1 MSGVDPAF
9 EGSRTSYETGELSD
23 SSISPDPFVQLR
35 RWLDD
40 AEAADVR
47 EPTALTLS
55 TVDATG
61 QPRSRSVLLRRFD
74 DRGLVFFTNL
84 ESAKAHELS
93 AEPRAAAQLLWL
105 DLLRQVRVEG
115 SVELV
120 DDDEADDYFA
130 TRPRPSQLGAWA
142 SPQSSPIADRAEL
155 EALVADV
162 TQQFEG
168 REIVDRPPFWGGF
181 RLVPHAFEFWQGRP
195 NRLHDRIAYRLAES
209 RAPSAAGGSGGWV
222 TQRLA
227 P

>member
-1 MSGVDPAF
+1 MSGVDPSF
-9 EGSRTSYETGELSD
+9 EGPRVSYDTGELSD
-23 SSISPDPFVQLR
+23 SSVAPDPFVQLR

-55 TVDATG
+55 TVDASG

-74 DRGLVFFTNL
+74 ERGLVFFTNL
-84 ESAKAHELS
+84 ESAKARELF
-93 AEPRAAAQLLWL
+93 AEPRAAAHLLWL

-115 SVELV
+115 TVEPV
-120 DDDEADDYFA
+120 GDAEADDYFA
-130 TRPRPSQLGAWA
+130 TRPRASQLGAWA
-142 SPQSSPIADRAEL
+142 SPQSRPIADRAEL
-155 EALVADV
+155 DALVTEVA
-162 TQQFEG
+162 QRFEG
-168 REIVDRPPFWGGF
+168 HELVDRPPFWGGF

-195 NRLHDRIAYRLAES
+195 NRLHDRIAYR
-209 RAPSAAGGSGGWV
+209 PDAGTPGTWI

>member
-1 MSGVDPAF
+1 MFGVDPAF
-9 EGSRTSYETGELSD
+9 EGSRVSYETGELSD
-23 SSISPDPFVQLR
+23 SSIADDPFVQLR

-40 AEAADVR
+40 AEAADVK

-55 TVDATG
+55 TVDAAG

-74 DRGLVFFTNL
+74 ERGLVFFTNL
-84 ESAKAHELS
+84 ESAKARELFG
-93 AEPRAAAQLLWL
+93 EPRAAAQLLWL

-115 SVELV
+115 TVELV

-142 SPQSSPIADRAEL
+142 SPQSRPIADRAAL
-155 EALVADV
+155 DALVVEVA
-162 TQQFEG
+162 QRFEG
-168 REIVDRPPFWGGF
+168 QDLVERPPFWGGF

-195 NRLHDRIAYRLAES
+195 DRLHDRIAYGLDEPRT
-209 RAPSAAGGSGGWV
+209 PGGSPGGWV